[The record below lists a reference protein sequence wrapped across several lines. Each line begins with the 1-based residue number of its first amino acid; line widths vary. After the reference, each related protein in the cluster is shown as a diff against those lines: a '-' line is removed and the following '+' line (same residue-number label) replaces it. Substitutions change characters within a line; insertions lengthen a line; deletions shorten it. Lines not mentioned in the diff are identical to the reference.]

1 MKIALAQFNP
11 TVGDFAGNTA
21 RILALAA
28 EAKARG
34 ADLAVFSELCL
45 CGYLPQDLL
54 ERPAF
59 IERNKRE
66 LKGLAAK
73 LPLPAIVGYAGKS
86 TNGTGKAIANKAAL
100 LSGGKIVF
108 EQSKM
113 LLPTYDVFD
122 ESRYFQPAT
131 KQSVYEFAGE
141 KLGITIC
148 EDVWND
154 KNFWAVRLY
163 DRDPV
168 TELAAQGTQVLINIS
183 ASPYTIDKRGLRV
196 DMLRSTAMTHKLPV
210 VYVNQVGGNDSLIF
224 DGASMALTADG
235 KVAAQGAAFEADLV
249 LFDTETG
256 HGEVHDQPREEIE
269 YAYRAL
275 VLGTRDYVHK
285 CKFRKTLIGLS
296 GGIDSAVV
304 AAIAV
309 DALGA
314 ENVLGVSMPGPF
326 SSEGSKSDAA
336 AVARNLGIEFK
347 TIPIDP
353 VFDAY
358 LSALKPV
365 FGKRKPDV
373 AEENIQARI
382 RGNYL
387 MALSNKFGSMVLS
400 TGNKSELAV
409 GYCTLYGDM
418 AGGLAVISDVPKLM
432 VYALA
437 EYINRRSGRGN
448 EVIPRSTIEKPPSAE
463 LRENQKD
470 VDSLPPYD
478 VLDRILKSYIEDVRT
493 PQEIADKYGY
503 DLKLVRE
510 IAQLVDRSEYK
521 RKQAAPGLKLTSR
534 AFGFGRPFPI
544 AQRFVP

>member
-11 TVGDFAGNTA
+11 TVGDFAGNAA
-21 RILALAA
+21 RILDMAGQ
-28 EAKARG
+28 AKQRG

-45 CGYLPQDLL
+45 CGYFPQDLL

-59 IERNKRE
+59 IERNQKE
-66 LKGLAAK
+66 LKDLAAK
-73 LPLPAIVGYAGKS
+73 LPIAAVIGYAGPVK
-86 TNGTGKAIANKAAL
+86 NGTGKSIANKAAL
-100 LSGGKIVF
+100 ICGGRIVF

-122 ESRYFQPAT
+122 ESRYFHPADR
-131 KQSVYEFAGE
+131 QYVYGLCGE
-141 KLGITIC
+141 QVGITIC

-154 KNFWAVRLY
+154 KTFWANRLY

-168 TELAAQGTQVLINIS
+168 TELIGQGTSLLLNIS
-183 ASPYTIDKRGLRV
+183 ASPYTIDKRNLRF
-196 DMLRSTAMTHKLPV
+196 DMLRNIAVAHHRPV

-235 KVAAQGAAFEADLV
+235 KVAAQAKAFEEDLIF
-249 LFDTETG
+249 FDTATG
-256 HGEVHDQPREEIE
+256 EGEIHAQPHEEIG

-275 VLGTRDYVHK
+275 VIGTHDYVQK
-285 CKFRKTLIGLS
+285 CRFKKVLIGLS

-304 AAIAV
+304 ATIAV

-314 ENVLGVSMPGPF
+314 QNVLGVSMPGPF
-326 SSEGSKSDAA
+326 SSEGSQADAKA
-336 AVARNLGIEFK
+336 LAHNLGIEFI
-347 TIPIDP
+347 TLPIGD

-358 LSALKPV
+358 RKALAPT
-365 FGKRKPDV
+365 FGNRPPDV

-432 VYALA
+432 VYELA
-437 EYINRRSGRGN
+437 TWINRERER
-448 EVIPRSTIEKPPSAE
+448 IPVSTIDKPPSAE
-463 LRENQKD
+463 LRPNQKD
-470 VDSLPPYD
+470 EDSLPPYD
-478 VLDRILKSYIEDVRT
+478 VLDRILKAYIEDLYS
-493 PQEIADKYGY
+493 PAEIADHYGF
-503 DLKLVRE
+503 DIKLVRD
-510 IAQLVDRSEYK
+510 IALSVDRNEYK
-521 RKQAAPGLKLTSR
+521 RKQAAPGLKITSR

-544 AQRFVP
+544 AQRFIP